1 MKLYRV
7 NKLAKP
13 NGVVVKKKHF
23 LADSDR
29 QAVRQAEDSE
39 DCPICDVLRDGKT
52 VGQIL

>member
-1 MKLYRV
+1 V

-13 NGVVVKKKHF
+13 NGVVIKKKHI